1 MRWYRGPSYI
11 YAAIIRPYARS
22 DISHEPIPPD
32 MAKWTVPCWNLRRG
46 NKPYANASTPVR
58 LTANYK
64 RKIALLDTVPQYEY
78 IPGIGVRTKSL
89 YKLETK

>member
-1 MRWYRGPSYI
+1 MRWYRGRSYI
-11 YAAIIRPYARS
+11 YAGVIKPYAVN
-22 DISHEPIPPD
+22 DVTHEPITPD
-32 MAKWTVPCWNLRRG
+32 MAKWKVPCWNLRRG
-46 NKPYANASTPVR
+46 NKPYFNAPTPVR

-64 RKIALLDTVPQYEY
+64 RKIALLDMVSQYEY